1 MTLTKLQERIVGTTM
16 SISAT
21 EFVWLA
27 AGQVNSLNRLKEL
40 DLVGPHCYGRVQR
53 RHLTPDFIS
62 IFFSQN
68 DETFA
73 IATSAG

>member
-1 MTLTKLQERIVGTTM
+1 MTLTKLQQRIVGTTM
-16 SISAT
+16 SIGAT

-40 DLVGPHCYGRVQR
+40 DLVDPHCYGRVQR
-53 RHLTPDFIS
+53 RHLTSDFIS